1 MPDDPEEHVRQVR
14 ERLEREETEKNNPH
28 PAPNGED
35 RESATLSGRPII
47 LVESGKRHI
56 AADQGIDA
64 LVKANVPFYQRNRK
78 LQRVARV
85 KAKNMTG
92 EEIMIP
98 GIVPVDAAILGRELG
113 RSALWQRYDMK
124 QKKFVSIDP
133 PSAVAAQIL
142 AMVGDW
148 PFAPLKGIIQCPTLR
163 RDGTLL
169 DTSGYD
175 QATGLVLVGS
185 PPMQKL
191 QSRPTKGQAG
201 KALARREPGG

>member
-1 MPDDPEEHVRQVR
+1 MGDQRKEWIRKTR
-14 ERLEREETEKNNPH
+14 ERLEREEAEKTNPH
-28 PAPNGED
+28 PIPNGED
-35 RESATLSGRPII
+35 PDDETARPVIN
-47 LVESGKRHI
+47 VVSGKRHI
-56 AADQGIDA
+56 AADQGITA
-64 LVKANVPFYQRNRK
+64 LVQANVPFYQRNRK

>member
-78 LQRVARV
+78 LQRV
-85 KAKNMTG
+85 
-92 EEIMIP
+92 P